1 MTWSLTQEILATDGQ
16 ARRTRITTAR
26 GTFTTP
32 CFMPVGTRGAVKS
45 LDAGDLAFLGAEVVL
60 GNTYHLM
67 LRPGADVVLDLGGL
81 HGFSGFEGNMLTDSG
96 GFQVFSLDPKV
107 DDDGVTFKSVYD
119 GSAHRF
125 TPERAVDVQALI
137 GADIQMVLDVCAPL
151 PSPPEAIRLAL
162 ERTSAWARRA
172 RDHFDYQDGTVVK
185 DQNLFGIVQGGVD
198 EIMRAESAQR
208 TVDIG
213 FAGYGIGGLSV
224 GEPRHEMLPAL
235 EAAVAYLPVDKPR
248 YVMGLGDPVG
258 VIESI
263 ARGADMFDCVAPT
276 RVARHGGIMTSY
288 GKLHIKNAK
297 YARDT
302 GPLDDQCQ
310 CSVCARYSRGYL
322 RHLMNVSEPTAL
334 RLASI
339 HNLAFM
345 FRLIDGARM
354 AIEAGTFDDYRAQVG
369 AVWP

>member
-16 ARRTRITTAR
+16 ARRTSITTAR

-45 LDAGDLAFLGAEVVL
+45 LDAGDLAALGAEVVL

-67 LRPGADVVLDLGGL
+67 LRPGADVVHDLGGL

-172 RDHFDYQDGTVVK
+172 RDHFDHQDGTVVK
-185 DQNLFGIVQGGVD
+185 NQNLFGIV
-198 EIMRAESAQR
+198 
-208 TVDIG
+208 
-213 FAGYGIGGLSV
+213 Y
-224 GEPRHEMLPAL
+224 
-235 EAAVAYLPVDKPR
+235 
-248 YVMGLGDPVG
+248 
-258 VIESI
+258 
-263 ARGADMFDCVAPT
+263 
-276 RVARHGGIMTSY
+276 
-288 GKLHIKNAK
+288 
-297 YARDT
+297 
-302 GPLDDQCQ
+302 
-310 CSVCARYSRGYL
+310 
-322 RHLMNVSEPTAL
+322 
-334 RLASI
+334 
-339 HNLAFM
+339 
-345 FRLIDGARM
+345 
-354 AIEAGTFDDYRAQVG
+354 
-369 AVWP
+369 